1 MLPINKSA
9 GQIQKETRSKYLK
22 SIMNIH
28 KYLIVLTSYTWLLL
42 ANSVQAESVNPKII
56 HLLNRL
62 SLGISP
68 GDIEQVQKI
77 GVDKYIQQQLDPN
90 SIPESPI
97 LGRKLSKLDTI
108 ELSPL
113 QIFQRYNYSLP
124 ILDIQGPVDKK
135 SQRQQQVKQQQY
147 QSQQSIIIKN
157 QAIDAK
163 IWKSI
168 YSNRQLNEVMVDFW
182 YNHFNVYAEKGL
194 TSRLLVGAYERQAIR
209 PYAMGNFRDLL
220 GATARHPGMLFYLDN
235 WQSSAAN
242 PNKKGKMQGLN
253 ENYARELI
261 ELHTLGVDGGYQQ
274 DDVIALAKILTGWS
288 FKQPDAK
295 ELDSYSFKFNSN
307 RHDFTDKTFL
317 GKTII
322 GSGIGEGE
330 QALDLLSRH
339 PSTAR
344 QISFELA
351 QYFVSDKPP
360 KSLIDKL
367 AKRFIATD
375 GDIKL
380 VLNTLFHS
388 PEFWDAK
395 YYGAKFKTPYQYAVS
410 SVRSTGV
417 DINSLNPLYDL
428 LKQLDMPIYHCPT
441 PNGYDNSRDAW
452 LNPDGMYRRINYANE
467 FANKVPTKISTVT
480 PASTLPTKP
489 STVTPASTLP
499 AKPPTVAPASTLPAK
514 PPTVA
519 PASTL
524 PAKPSTVIPASTLPT
539 KQITTID
546 PIKLAITLGNNFS
559 DRTQQALAASSPE
572 IRAALILGSPDFM
585 KK

>member
-1 MLPINKSA
+1 M
-9 GQIQKETRSKYLK
+9 
-22 SIMNIH
+22 MNIH
-28 KYLIVLTSYTWLLL
+28 KYLIILTSYSWLLL
-42 ANSVQAESVNPKII
+42 ANIAHAEPVNPKII
-56 HLLNRL
+56 HVLNRL
-62 SLGISP
+62 SMGISP

-97 LGRKLSKLDTI
+97 LAKKLSKLDTI

-113 QIFQRYNYSLP
+113 EIFQRYNYSLP

-135 SQRQQQVKQQQY
+135 AQRQQQIKQQQY
-147 QSQQSIIIKN
+147 QSQQSIIVKN

-182 YNHFNVYAEKGL
+182 YNHFNVYAEKGIS
-194 TSRLLVGAYERQAIR
+194 SRLLVGTYERQAIR
-209 PYAMGNFRDLL
+209 PYVLGNFRDLL
-220 GATARHPGMLFYLDN
+220 GATARHPAMLYYLDN
-235 WQSSAAN
+235 WQSRN
-242 PNKKGKMQGLN
+242 VKPNKKGKIQGLN
-253 ENYARELI
+253 ENYARELM

-288 FKQPDAK
+288 FKQPSAK
-295 ELDSYSFKFNSN
+295 EPDGYSFKFNTN
-307 RHDFTDKTFL
+307 YHDFSDKIFL

-330 QALDLLSRH
+330 QALDLLARH

-351 QYFVSDKPP
+351 QYFVSDKPS

-367 AKRFIATD
+367 SKRFIATD

-380 VLNTLFHS
+380 VLNTLFNS

-395 YYGAKFKTPYQYAVS
+395 YYGTKFKTPYQYAIS

-417 DINSLNPLYDL
+417 DINNINPLHDL
-428 LKQLDMPIYHCPT
+428 LRQLDMPIYHCPS
-441 PNGYDNSRDAW
+441 PNGYDNTQDAW
-452 LNPDGMYRRINYANE
+452 LNPDGMYRRINYAND
-467 FANKVPTKISTVT
+467 FANKVPAKISTVA
-480 PASTLPTKP
+480 PATTLPTK
-489 STVTPASTLP
+489 SS
-499 AKPPTVAPASTLPAK
+499 TVAPATTLPTK
-514 PPTVA
+514 SSTVIPVTTLPTKSSTVIPVTTLPTKSSTVA
-519 PASTL
+519 PATTL
-524 PAKPSTVIPASTLPT
+524 PV
-539 KQITTID
+539 KQINAID
-546 PIKLAITLGNNFS
+546 PVKLAATLGNNFS
-559 DRTQQALAASSPE
+559 NRTQQAIAASNPE